1 MKHFPMRQRSHTG
14 RLLAL
19 PLALLLLA
27 GCASSPLA
35 GKRADEAAVETL
47 YRHNVAARYNFSGE
61 SRITSLQLPGKQR
74 AELQALVQTLAGSF
88 RLQYAGAV
96 DLTQQRV
103 ELIPT
108 LRFTRP
114 HAEAWLRFP
123 LLLQLDTLTLYVDGS
138 AMSLLLPSL
147 ENKLVKFQLPEE
159 KARQLPVSAV
169 LAELPDI
176 VRRVY
181 AAVERQAYSFQPLTA
196 ADAQQGVA
204 YRIRLSLDPAAGRLL
219 SQRMANELLDSIKRH
234 GASAEVQEVATGLLK
249 LAEADPLQLRSE
261 SQTDLLVNRQGKLL
275 ALEESRTL
283 STPGEQGVS
292 VGMLTQ
298 LNMSNEGKPVF
309 TLQPSAAN
317 VVDYKDVSLPEWLKP
332 SPPADEEAEAD
343 AADDAGTLPDDASV
357 PAAEAP
363 PAPAVKSA
371 PSHKAARST
380 SKKARKPLLPP
391 AK

>member
-1 MKHFPMRQRSHTG
+1 MRQRSHTG

-219 SQRMANELLDSIKRH
+219 SQRMATELLDSIKRH

-332 SPPADEEAEAD
+332 SPPADEESEAD
-343 AADDAGTLPDDASV
+343 AADDAGALPDDASV

>member
-1 MKHFPMRQRSHTG
+1 MRLRSRSG

-61 SRITSLQLPGKQR
+61 SRITSLQLPGKPR

-147 ENKLVKFQLPEE
+147 ENRLVKFQLPEE

-219 SQRMANELLDSIKRH
+219 SQRMATELLDSIKRH

-298 LNMSNEGKPVF
+298 LHMSNAGKPVF

-332 SPPADEEAEAD
+332 SPPAEEEPEAD
-343 AADDAGTLPDDASV
+343 VADEAGALPDDASV

-363 PAPAVKSA
+363 AAPAVKSA
-371 PSHKAARST
+371 PSYKAGRST

>member
-1 MKHFPMRQRSHTG
+1 MNSYPMQLRLPSC

-27 GCASSPLA
+27 GCASSPLT
-35 GKRADEAAVETL
+35 GKRADEAAVDTL
-47 YRHNVAARYNFSGE
+47 YRHNVDARYNFSGE
-61 SRITSLQLPGKQR
+61 SRITSLQLPGKQGP
-74 AELQALVQTLAGSF
+74 ELQAMVQTLAGSF

-96 DLTQQRV
+96 DMSQHRV

-114 HAEAWLRFP
+114 HAEVWLRFP
-123 LLLQLDTLTLYVDGS
+123 LQLQLDTLTLYVDGS
-138 AMSLLLPSL
+138 AMSLLVPTL
-147 ENKLVKFQLPEE
+147 ENKLVKFQLPED

-169 LAELPDI
+169 LAELPQI

-181 AAVERQAYSFQPLTA
+181 AAVEQQAYSFQPLA
-196 ADAQQGVA
+196 ADDAKRGVA
-204 YRIRLSLDPAAGRLL
+204 YRIRLNLNPEAGKLL
-219 SQRMANELLDSIKRH
+219 SQRMAAELLDSIKRH
-234 GASAEVQEVATGLLK
+234 GASAEVQEVAGSLLK

-261 SQTDLLVNRQGKLL
+261 SQTDLLVSRQGKLL

-283 STPGEQGVS
+283 STPGEQAVS
-292 VGMLTQ
+292 VAMLTQ
-298 LNMSNEGKPVF
+298 LNISNAGKPVF

-317 VVDYKDVSLPEWLKP
+317 VVDYKDVSLPAWLKP
-332 SPPADEEAEAD
+332 TPPAEETETEASDEEGAPAED
-343 AADDAGTLPDDASV
+343 VSTPL
-357 PAAEAP
+357 AEAP

-371 PSHKAARST
+371 P
-380 SKKARKPLLPP
+380 ARKLAKPAAKPVRKPVLPA